1 MTERTRHPSAANQGR
16 DVRVAIDI
24 GGTFTDLAAVDG
36 RGCLRRAKTFTT
48 PDALERGVFDVL
60 AAAGVPASDVG
71 TFVHGSTVVINAIT
85 ERRGA
90 TTALVTTRGFR
101 DVLEIGRANRPDLY
115 NLRYRKPPS
124 FIPRRLRFEVSERID
139 YEGRTVVPL
148 ARDEVVAVAREL
160 EEANVEAVAVSYL
173 HAWVAPAHE
182 AATADMLRGLLPGV
196 TVVASHE
203 VSQQWREYERTSTAV
218 LSAYVQ
224 PVVTSY
230 LSALS
235 EGLEKVGGSPR
246 RYAMQSGGGVCS
258 FERAVRMPITMLESG
273 PAAGVSA
280 AAALGERIRAGP
292 VLAFD
297 VGGTTAKVSAVTEW
311 VLPVHTLHYV
321 GRGPRSAGYPVQVPV
336 VDIVEVGTGGGSI
349 ARADGAGGLHVG
361 PTSAGAH
368 PGPACYGL
376 GGLEPTLTDANLLCG
391 RLDPGYFLGGQL
403 ALDADAAAAAMGR
416 LARDLGVGTDAAS
429 RGVLRLAVSEMAN
442 ALRLVTLRRGHDPRD
457 FTLVAYGGNGP
468 LHATLLAR
476 ELGISRVVA
485 PPAPGHFSALG
496 MLTGGVSAQAVKTC
510 VAPLEEAD
518 LGSLLAELEARACAE
533 LGEGPA
539 LISRWLELRFR
550 GQEHSL
556 EIPVPDGGDLS
567 ERALLLQLEDAFA
580 SQSDRRYALRL
591 DAPLEVVAA
600 RVEVSCPS
608 EEVSMTVSDAGAVPA
623 LRGTSR
629 RVDFDQHGGVLETP
643 VIDRH
648 ALEAGSPQCGPV
660 VVEEEAST
668 TLVLPGQVVMRDE
681 HTHLVVEERH
691 GR

>member
-1 MTERTRHPSAANQGR
+1 M
-16 DVRVAIDI
+16 
-24 GGTFTDLAAVDG
+24 
-36 RGCLRRAKTFTT
+36 
-48 PDALERGVFDVL
+48 
-60 AAAGVPASDVG
+60 
-71 TFVHGSTVVINAIT
+71 
-85 ERRGA
+85 
-90 TTALVTTRGFR
+90 
-101 DVLEIGRANRPDLY
+101 
-115 NLRYRKPPS
+115 
-124 FIPRRLRFEVSERID
+124 
-139 YEGRTVVPL
+139 
-148 ARDEVVAVAREL
+148 
-160 EEANVEAVAVSYL
+160 
-173 HAWVAPAHE
+173 
-182 AATADMLRGLLPGV
+182 
-196 TVVASHE
+196 
-203 VSQQWREYERTSTAV
+203 
-218 LSAYVQ
+218 
-224 PVVTSY
+224 
-230 LSALS
+230 
-235 EGLEKVGGSPR
+235 
-246 RYAMQSGGGVCS
+246 
-258 FERAVRMPITMLESG
+258 
-273 PAAGVSA
+273 
-280 AAALGERIRAGP
+280 
-292 VLAFD
+292 
-297 VGGTTAKVSAVTEW
+297 SAVTEG

-391 RLDPGYFLGGQL
+391 RLDPSYFLGGQL

-476 ELGISRVVA
+476 ELGISRVVV
-485 PPAPGHFSALG
+485 PPAPAHFSALG

-533 LGEGPA
+533 LGKGPA

-556 EIPVPDGGDLS
+556 EVPVPDVGDLA
-567 ERALLLQLEDAFA
+567 ERALLLQLEDAFT

-623 LRGTSR
+623 LRDTSR

-648 ALEAGSPQCGPV
+648 ALEAGSPRCGPV

-681 HTHLVVEERH
+681 HTNLVVEERH